1 MARAD
6 GSQCNFKR
14 KAEYNNSVTINNF
27 PMRLNLKRAAHMPQI
42 TRFMRRGLAAPAA
55 VLNLI
60 YS

>member
-6 GSQCNFKR
+6 GTQCNFKR
-14 KAEYNNSVTINNF
+14 KAVYNNSVTINNV

>member
-6 GSQCNFKR
+6 GTQFNFKR
-14 KAEYNNSVTINNF
+14 KAEYNKSVTKNNT
-27 PMRLNLKRAAHMPQI
+27 PLRLNLKRAAHMPQI